1 MPEMDG
7 YDATREI
14 RRREDGTLSH
24 LPIMAL
30 TGHTSD
36 EDAQKCRQAGMDTVL
51 TKPLTLPSLRSSL
64 KELLRQTG
72 S

>member
-1 MPEMDG
+1 
-7 YDATREI
+7 
-14 RRREDGTLSH
+14 
-24 LPIMAL
+24 MAL

-64 KELLRQTG
+64 KELLQQTG